1 MVAPNWILESVRTS
15 INQIAARIFAESK
28 PSFNPYFF
36 RIVFLPIPGAPAEN
50 RLQHPHVL
58 LNCHRFGKVMKHWIS
73 IAVAGLVWGAAAV
86 QASQVGLIKID
97 GAIGPATAN
106 YISRAIDAATAQDD
120 ECLVIQLDTPGGLVD
135 SASQIVATF
144 YAAKI
149 PTVVYVSPAPARAG
163 SAGVF
168 ITMAADVAVMAP
180 HTRIGAAHPVE
191 LGAGGDVEKTDDV
204 MKKKMENDT
213 ASFAQSI
220 ADKRNR
226 SVQWAKSA
234 VLDSASITAED
245 ALDKKV
251 IDFIAEDMPDLL
263 KQLNGREVGGR
274 TLHTANATIVEI
286 PMNLFEH
293 FSQLFLRPEVM
304 FILMLMVIYGI
315 IGELSSPGAIL
326 PGIVGAIALIL
337 VLYMSAILP
346 VSVTGLV
353 LIGLAIAL
361 FITDVFATT
370 HGVLTAGGILSF
382 FLGALMLFSNAGP
395 GFGLSLVWIIPG
407 TVVTAL
413 FFIFVVGKGISAQF
427 KPVRA
432 GVETMIGQT
441 VNALSRID
449 PAGGKVFIEGE
460 HWNVVSEMPVETG
473 QPVEIVG
480 ISGLTLK
487 VKPKQNQPK

>member
-1 MVAPNWILESVRTS
+1 
-15 INQIAARIFAESK
+15 
-28 PSFNPYFF
+28 
-36 RIVFLPIPGAPAEN
+36 
-50 RLQHPHVL
+50 
-58 LNCHRFGKVMKHWIS
+58 MKHWIS
-73 IAVAGLVWGAAAV
+73 IAVAGMAWSAAAV
-86 QASQVGLIKID
+86 QAAQVGLIKID
-97 GAIGPATAN
+97 GAIGPATAS
-106 YISRAIDAATAQDD
+106 YISRAIDVATAQGD
-120 ECLVIQLDTPGGLVD
+120 ECLIIQLDTPGGLVD
-135 SASQIVATF
+135 SASQIVEKF
-144 YAAKI
+144 YASKV

-191 LGAGGDVEKTDDV
+191 LGASGDVEKTDDV

-220 ADKRNR
+220 ADKRHR
-226 SVQWAKSA
+226 SVEWAKAA

-251 IDFIAEDMPDLL
+251 IDFIADGMTDLL
-263 KQLNGREVGGR
+263 KQLDSREIGGK
-274 TLHTANATIVEI
+274 TLNTANATIVEI
-286 PMNLFEH
+286 PMNVWEH

-346 VSVTGLV
+346 VNVTGLV
-353 LIGLAIAL
+353 LIGLAIVL

-395 GFGLSLVWIIPG
+395 GFGLSLFWIIPA

-413 FFIFVVGKGISAQF
+413 FFIFVVGKGIGAQF
-427 KPVRA
+427 KPIRA
-432 GVETMIGQT
+432 GTETMLGKT

-449 PAGGKVFIEGE
+449 SAGGKVFIEGE
-460 HWNVVSEMPVETG
+460 YWNAVSETPVETG
-473 QPVEIVG
+473 QPVVVTG
-480 ISGLTLK
+480 IEGLTLK
-487 VKPKQNQPK
+487 VKPKN

>member
-1 MVAPNWILESVRTS
+1 
-15 INQIAARIFAESK
+15 
-28 PSFNPYFF
+28 
-36 RIVFLPIPGAPAEN
+36 
-50 RLQHPHVL
+50 
-58 LNCHRFGKVMKHWIS
+58 MKHWIF
-73 IAVAGLVWGAAAV
+73 IAVAGMALSASAV
-86 QASQVGLIKID
+86 QTAQVGLIKID
-97 GAIGPATAN
+97 GAIGPATAS
-106 YISRAIDAATAQDD
+106 YISRAIDVAAAQSDG
-120 ECLVIQLDTPGGLVD
+120 CLIIQLDTPGGLVD
-135 SASQIVATF
+135 SASQIVEKF
-144 YAAKI
+144 YASKV

-191 LGAGGDVEKTDDV
+191 LGSSGEVEKTDDV

-213 ASFAQSI
+213 ASFAKSI
-220 ADKRNR
+220 AEKRNR
-226 SVQWAKSA
+226 NVDWAKSA
-234 VLDSASITAED
+234 VLESASITAED
-245 ALDKKV
+245 ALGKKV

-263 KQLNGREVGGR
+263 KQLDGREVNGK
-274 TLHTANATIVEI
+274 TLNTVNATVVEI
-286 PMNLFEH
+286 PMNAWER

-346 VSVTGLV
+346 VNVTGLV
-353 LIGLAIAL
+353 LIGLAIVL
-361 FITDVFATT
+361 FIADVFATT

-382 FLGALMLFSNAGP
+382 FLGALMLFSGAGP

-413 FFIFVVGKGISAQF
+413 FFIFVVGKGIGAQF
-427 KPVRA
+427 KPIRA
-432 GVETMIGQT
+432 GKETMLGQT

-449 PAGGKVFIEGE
+449 SAGGKVFIEGE
-460 HWNVVSEMPVETG
+460 IWNAVSETPVEAG
-473 QPVEIVG
+473 QPVVVTG
-480 ISGLTLK
+480 IEGLTLK
-487 VKPKQNQPK
+487 VKPKN